1 MYSLIHGNLKI
12 QPTRC
17 NTVYHS
23 NTYTTVEEKFT
34 FILFHSFTFCVFVI
48 MYFDEQ
54 AGAQEEKRKIKKD
67 KYLVRV

>member
-1 MYSLIHGNLKI
+1 MEIWRSNQHIVTLFII
-12 QPTRC
+12 QTR
-17 NTVYHS
+17 TLRH
-23 NTYTTVEEKFT
+23 VEEKFT